1 MVCCCNGP
9 DHAVLQEDQEN
20 FWSFGLEKPLGV
32 QSLISYNGH
41 LDYIAGSNMR
51 AKWLSLEFFG

>member
-1 MVCCCNGP
+1 M
-9 DHAVLQEDQEN
+9 DQEDQED